1 MGQST
6 EDLVLAFG
14 LTLAAG
20 LATTIGA
27 ALSFCIPVTYIEI
40 LPISLAFSAGVM
52 IYVSFIEITQKGL
65 DAFET
70 ELIKTHGEDT
80 AKLLSHLYLS
90 ISFFCGI
97 IIGYIID
104 FIVHLLGYEHDID
117 IPQEIKARNITK
129 NDTDVKP
136 SSSFMKLLPNKQR
149 LDEDNN
155 NSEDIT
161 LQEAEIPSVPSHS
174 TNNEEVNESTV
185 ENESETNEEKENE
198 KERKALIKMSL
209 ITGVA
214 IGIHNF
220 PEGLAT
226 FVSTLAGPTLGVSIA
241 VAIAIHNIP
250 EGICVAM
257 PIFFAT
263 GSKYKAF
270 FWAFLSGIFEPIG
283 ALIGYAIIDSMF
295 NDVVFG
301 VLFGFV
307 AGIMIYISFKAILPT
322 ARRKDK
328 NDKFT
333 SYLVFTGFLVMDV
346 SLILFKLA

>member
-1 MGQST
+1 MGQSP
-6 EDLVLAFG
+6 EHLVLAFG

-20 LATTIGA
+20 LATTFGA
-27 ALSFCIPVTYIEI
+27 ALAFCIPPTYIEI

-70 ELIKTHGEDT
+70 ELSKTHSTDK
-80 AKLLSHLYLS
+80 AIYLSHIYLS

-97 IIGYIID
+97 LIGYLID
-104 FIVHLLGYEHDID
+104 FIVHLLGYKHDID
-117 IPQEIKARNITK
+117 IEQEIKHK
-129 NDTDVKP
+129 NDAKPKPKP
-136 SSSFMKLLPNKQR
+136 SENVSSMELLPNKHIHSLGACANDISIESIDATEITSLSPR
-149 LDEDNN
+149 HSDE
-155 NSEDIT
+155 
-161 LQEAEIPSVPSHS
+161 
-174 TNNEEVNESTV
+174 NEEVNESTA
-185 ENESETNEEKENE
+185 EKET
-198 KERKALIKMSL
+198 ERKALIKMSL
-209 ITGVA
+209 VTGVA

-226 FVSTLAGPTLGVSIA
+226 FVSTLADPTLGVSIA

-263 GSKYKAF
+263 GSKRKAF
-270 FWAFLSGIFEPIG
+270 FWAFLSGLFEPIG

-333 SYLVFTGFLVMDV
+333 SLLVFTGFLVLDI
-346 SLILFKLA
+346 SLILFKIAWIL